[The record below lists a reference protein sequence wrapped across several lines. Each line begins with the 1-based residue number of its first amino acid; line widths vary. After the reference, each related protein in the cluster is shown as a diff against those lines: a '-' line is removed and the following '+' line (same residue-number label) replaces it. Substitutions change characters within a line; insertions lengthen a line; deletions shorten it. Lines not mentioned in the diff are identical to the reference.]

1 MSLIPERH
9 ICPDCGGYDMTGMG
23 QFGRN
28 LKSVCRC
35 EEKEAGQLTSC
46 VGDPLLKR
54 RVA

>member
-1 MSLIPERH
+1 MSLHPDSAYCTTCNGIIPL
-9 ICPDCGGYDMTGMG
+9 G

-35 EEKEAGQLTSC
+35 EERENFFGTE
-46 VGDPLLKR
+46 VRGDPLLKR